1 MFVIIV
7 IVIVVI
13 NVISYRV
20 ILSSAWQHLDHRSYV
35 SYFDLLS
42 LLLLLYDYATN
53 GYFNWVL
60 LAELSMSVKERER
73 EREYFFLS
81 SLFFLQYLL
90 LNFSCI
96 SA

>member
-60 LAELSMSVKERER
+60 LAELGMSVKERER
-73 EREYFFLS
+73 ENIS
-81 SLFFLQYLL
+81 SFRLFFLQYLL

>member
-73 EREYFFLS
+73 ENIS
-81 SLFFLQYLL
+81 SFRLFFFLQYL